1 MSTEDQ
7 KPLTMASRPQKSLE
21 WLDRAWSAN
30 WALRLVCVVL
40 FLDMAMMLRTD
51 RGLWQ
56 WSPGDMTLLSDVG
69 WMAFVIVIFSLAVAI
84 VIPAVLIVFRQ
95 IGAYLVYWL
104 CRLSQLSGPV
114 SLPTS
119 VRWGMCLRMPCEMV
133 SSFFTPDADRGCSA
147 ELHQTGNPAP

>member
-1 MSTEDQ
+1 M
-7 KPLTMASRPQKSLE
+7 
-21 WLDRAWSAN
+21 
-30 WALRLVCVVL
+30 

-104 CRLSQLSGPV
+104 LSLVPV
-114 SLPTS
+114 EWSRQPPYQRSLGYVLAHAMRNGEQFLYT
-119 VRWGMCLRMPCEMV
+119 RR
-133 SSFFTPDADRGCSA
+133 R
-147 ELHQTGNPAP
+147 